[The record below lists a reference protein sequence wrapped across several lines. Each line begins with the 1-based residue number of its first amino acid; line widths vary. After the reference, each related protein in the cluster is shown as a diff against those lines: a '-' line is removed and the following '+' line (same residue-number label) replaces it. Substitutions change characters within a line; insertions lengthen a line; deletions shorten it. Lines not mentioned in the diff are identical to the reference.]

1 MVVSVVYVLQLTLVF
16 IKPARHC
23 HSNPAI
29 DAAVVANL
37 AVVAATVVVALLEVV
52 AATVGAALLLSG
64 VGSAWTTSH
73 VRRSHEACAP
83 AQAPWQWA
91 VASAWAPWPV
101 QWPAACQMLALPW
114 RVWCPASYQLL
125 AWPARVDM

>member
-16 IKPARHC
+16 IKPAHHRHPN
-23 HSNPAI
+23 SAK
-29 DAAVVANL
+29 DVAVVAQ
-37 AVVAATVVVALLEVV
+37 VEVV
-52 AATVGAALLLSG
+52 AAHVVAALVLSG

-73 VRRSHEACAP
+73 SRRSHEACAP

-114 RVWCPASYQLL
+114 RVWCPACYQLL